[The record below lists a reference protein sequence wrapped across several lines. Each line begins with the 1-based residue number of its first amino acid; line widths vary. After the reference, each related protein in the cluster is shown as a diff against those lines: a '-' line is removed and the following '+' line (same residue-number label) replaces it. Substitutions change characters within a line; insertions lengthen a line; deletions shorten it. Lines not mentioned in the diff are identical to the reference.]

1 LLKDEDGAEALEE
14 AEALEWASLA
24 VLGLTAGWVDRP
36 MLQMAALTGAGITL
50 PCGQMAARIPGL
62 SARVLPA
69 RT

>member
-14 AEALEWASLA
+14 AGALEWASLA

-50 PCGQMAARIPGL
+50 P
-62 SARVLPA
+62 
-69 RT
+69 